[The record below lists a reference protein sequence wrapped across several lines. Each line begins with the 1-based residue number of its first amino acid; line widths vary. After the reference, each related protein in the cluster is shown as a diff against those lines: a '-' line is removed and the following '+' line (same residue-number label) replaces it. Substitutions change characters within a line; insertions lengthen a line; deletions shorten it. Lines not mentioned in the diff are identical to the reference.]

1 MLDKYLDIINAKIDV
16 IFSLIEKVSTFCFD
30 KLSDVLAKAYS
41 WVIAIAVVL
50 LLIWTIDS
58 IQYIG
63 DS

>member
-63 DS
+63 SS

>member
-63 DS
+63 GS

>member
-16 IFSLIEKVSTFCFD
+16 IFSLIEKVSAFCFD

-50 LLIWTIDS
+50 LLIWAIDS

-63 DS
+63 SS

>member
-41 WVIAIAVVL
+41 WVIAIAVVFL
-50 LLIWTIDS
+50 LFCTIDS

-63 DS
+63 SS

>member
-16 IFSLIEKVSTFCFD
+16 IFSLIEKVSAFCFD

-50 LLIWTIDS
+50 LLI
-58 IQYIG
+58 
-63 DS
+63 

>member
-16 IFSLIEKVSTFCFD
+16 IFSLMEKVSTFCFD

-63 DS
+63 SS

>member
-16 IFSLIEKVSTFCFD
+16 IFSLIEKVSAFCFD

-63 DS
+63 SS

>member
-41 WVIAIAVVL
+41 WIIAIAVVL

-63 DS
+63 SS